1 MNNLFA
7 MVTMKS
13 SKHYT
18 DFAIKSF
25 FNQTKLDEEDEFLLI
40 DNDGNNTDI
49 FSIYE
54 KIKIIKNK
62 KLLSFAENVNQ
73 AIKIAIENKKNLVFL
88 NNDIIFTKKWFEPLE
103 TISNSISIPVN
114 NQLFKYQTNCGNLV
128 LKPVMKLKDFNDNYD
143 LLNEV
148 VEIHKKKFNTN
159 QYFQTPLM
167 PFFCFKVSHKILNDI
182 GYFDESFGKGGG
194 EDIDYRIRCA
204 TKGYEVN
211 FVLDSYLLHFH
222 GKSTWDGNE
231 TLSETEERNKIYTEV
246 FLKKWGTK
254 LTKIFLTRKDFLD
267 ILKENKIDDLFK
279 KGKFG
284 DLIRKII

>member
-13 SKHYT
+13 SNHYT
-18 DFAIKSF
+18 DFALKSF
-25 FNQTKLDEEDEFLLI
+25 FSQTKLDKTDNFLLI
-40 DNDGNNTDI
+40 DNDGNSTDK
-49 FSIYE
+49 FSIY
-54 KIKIIKNK
+54 KNMRIIKNK
-62 KLLSFAENVNQ
+62 KKLSFAENVNQ
-73 AIKIAIENKKNLVFL
+73 SIKIAIENKKNIVFL

-103 TISNSISIPVN
+103 PLSNCISIPVN
-114 NQLFKYQTNCGNLV
+114 NQLFKYQTSCGSLV
-128 LKPVMKLKDFNDNYD
+128 LKPVMQIQDFNDNYN
-143 LLNEV
+143 LLNEL
-148 VEIHKKKFNTN
+148 VEIHKKKYNPN
-159 QYFQTPLM
+159 QNFQTPLM
-167 PFFCFKVSHKILNDI
+167 PFFCFKAPYKILNDI
-182 GYFDESFGKGGG
+182 GFFDESFGLGGG

-204 TKGYEVN
+204 IKGYEVN

-246 FLKKWGTK
+246 FLKKWGIK

-267 ILKENKIDDLFK
+267 ILNEYKIDDLFK